1 MGTPRKANPQQ
12 AGRKAKYKAEYCQ
25 ALIDHMAG
33 GYNFKS
39 FGAMCD
45 PVASVA
51 SLYRWLEKYPA
62 FREAKDKG
70 EVLLERWGI
79 SSLKAMGM
87 GQVTVVVKSTPV
99 LDAAGK
105 PVMDPKRPGK
115 VLVIEEREVAKVQ
128 PSAHIFLLKN
138 MLKWSD
144 RQDVRVS
151 GDPSAPVTHEHKH
164 RVMTREE
171 RLEEIERLRQQRETC
186 GDD

>member
-1 MGTPRKANPQQ
+1 
-12 AGRKAKYKAEYCQ
+12 
-25 ALIDHMAG
+25 
-33 GYNFKS
+33 
-39 FGAMCD
+39 
-45 PVASVA
+45 
-51 SLYRWLEKYPA
+51 
-62 FREAKDKG
+62 
-70 EVLLERWGI
+70 
-79 SSLKAMGM
+79 
-87 GQVTVVVKSTPV
+87 
-99 LDAAGK
+99 
-105 PVMDPKRPGK
+105 

-171 RLEEIERLRQQRETC
+171 RLAEIERLRKQREIC